1 MKTPSVAAELD
12 HLVYAVPDLDEAVDR
27 LEERLGVRAL
37 AGGRHSGEGTRNALI
52 GLGRDSYLEILAPDP
67 EEPPPDRP
75 LWLGLEGLTQA
86 RLTAWAVKARGLEG
100 LVARAREMRVRL
112 GPAIEGSRRRSDGT
126 RLFWKFTD
134 PHVVVAGGLV
144 PFFIDWGASPHPA
157 ASAPGGASL
166 SALRGEHPNPAG
178 AAALLRS
185 LGLEL
190 PVTKG
195 PRPALI
201 AVLDTPRGLIELR

>member
-1 MKTPSVAAELD
+1 M
-12 HLVYAVPDLDEAVDR
+12 
-27 LEERLGVRAL
+27 
-37 AGGRHSGEGTRNALI
+37 
-52 GLGRDSYLEILAPDP
+52 
-67 EEPPPDRP
+67 
-75 LWLGLEGLTQA
+75 
-86 RLTAWAVKARGLEG
+86 
-100 LVARAREMRVRL
+100 
-112 GPAIEGSRRRSDGT
+112 
-126 RLFWKFTD
+126 FWKFTD